1 MIGKNSFI
9 DFKKDSTYMS
19 VTLSHLIKNEL
30 KLEDMR
36 AGKVYPCNMKIMSFE
51 DGKVVFKKLKSI
63 KKVKVSKSK
72 TLIFP
77 KLGIQSITCDEATAK
92 KIGDK
97 VKGLRDTFN
106 LIDSKDT
113 KTDYLYELNVE
124 GGRYVVNGMLIY
136 E

>member
-1 MIGKNSFI
+1 MIDKNSFI
-9 DFKKDSTYMS
+9 DFKKDSIYMS
-19 VTLSHLIKNEL
+19 VTLSYLIRNEL

-51 DGKVVFKKLKSI
+51 DDKVVFKKLKSI
-63 KKVKVSKSK
+63 KKVKVSKAK
-72 TLIFP
+72 TLTFH
-77 KLGIQSITCDEATAK
+77 KSGIQSITCDETTAK

-106 LIDSKDT
+106 LTSSKDG
-113 KTDYLYELNVE
+113 KVDYLYELSVE
-124 GGRYVVNGMLIY
+124 GGRYVVNGVLIY